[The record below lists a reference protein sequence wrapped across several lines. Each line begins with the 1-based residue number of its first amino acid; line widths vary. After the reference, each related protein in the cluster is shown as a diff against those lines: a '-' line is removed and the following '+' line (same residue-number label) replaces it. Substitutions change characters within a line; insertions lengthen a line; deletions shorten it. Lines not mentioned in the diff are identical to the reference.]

1 MTPVEIRVR
10 RSARVTRD
18 RVWGRLGV
26 NRVPRIAGLAVSRP
40 DGATSQ
46 DEVLARLGL
55 RGDPFAEGIFE
66 RCGVHTRNLRLD
78 DEFLASNLQGRMALV
93 EDELLAEAIGL
104 IDELGAARRPL
115 GTVLTS
121 SLYSLGCP
129 SLAHR
134 LVEHYALPPA
144 TDKYHLTGIGCASA
158 VPLLRLAAQALHRH
172 PSRDV
177 LVVAAESMSSI
188 LMPAGP
194 DAGGPRPSAR
204 RSSATAAR
212 SPSSP
217 TTRRP
222 QAPRSSAPR
231 SITSAARSTPSA
243 CAPTTATATCT
254 SRASSPSSPP
264 PTWRRC
270 STPSCTTGA
279 VARSHRPL
287 ARAPGRPAHRRE
299 RA

>member
-1 MTPVEIRVR
+1 M
-10 RSARVTRD
+10 
-18 RVWGRLGV
+18 
-26 NRVPRIAGLAVSRP
+26 
-40 DGATSQ
+40 GATSQ
-46 DEVLARLGL
+46 HEVLARLGL
-55 RGDPFAEGIFE
+55 RGDDFAEGIFE

-194 DAGGPRPSAR
+194 DDPRAKTVGSAIFGDGCAVAVISNDAPADRPRDRRHPGPSHRRHAR
-204 RSSATAAR
+204 RRQPAR
-212 SPSSP
+212 RRRRQPP
-217 TTRRP
+217 APRARAPRARRRRP
-222 QAPRSSAPR
+222 GGG
-231 SITSAARSTPSA
+231 ARRLPA
-243 CAPTTATATCT
+243 
-254 SRASSPSSPP
+254 R
-264 PTWRRC
+264 
-270 STPSCTTGA
+270 TGA